1 MDPKNIRL
9 YGGNDAYFIEDQ
21 YKKDAYFDCKDT
33 IFVCKDAIFDC
44 KDTNFHCKDTIF
56 DYEDAYY
63 YYDIDVDRILL
74 FKQSENEYFIR
85 YKHSNKMDIVPLQLK
100 IKNLYNEIENHK
112 IGDVIFIKDSD
123 EEFFEKMREIW
134 NKINELINIDDAS
147 NFVKNTLVDNI
158 KYIEADILKNTN
170 FIKSSCLKDK
180 IIIVLDSVFNDI
192 LIASLLE
199 IRKYEY

>member
-21 YKKDAYFDCKDT
+21 CKKDAYFDCKDT

-74 FKQSENEYFIR
+74 FKQSDNEYFIR
-85 YKHSNKMDIVPLQLK
+85 YKHSNKMDIVPLQIK
-100 IKNLYNEIENHK
+100 IKIFYNKTENHK
-112 IGDVIFIKDSD
+112 IGGVIFIKNSD
-123 EEFFEKMREIW
+123 ERFFEKMREI
-134 NKINELINIDDAS
+134 
-147 NFVKNTLVDNI
+147 
-158 KYIEADILKNTN
+158 
-170 FIKSSCLKDK
+170 
-180 IIIVLDSVFNDI
+180 
-192 LIASLLE
+192 
-199 IRKYEY
+199 